1 MKVVGITAEYDPM
14 HTGHIYHL
22 GEARAVSTADFVV
35 AVMSGDFTQRGEPAL
50 LDKWTRAKIAAENGI
65 DLVLELPF
73 AYACN
78 SAEYFAY
85 GAMEIMKRLGVVTHV
100 AFGAESQNLQQ
111 LQEIAALLRAEIEM
125 PEAGSCGSTDML
137 EAPEAGKVAVYRKAL
152 RRELAAGRSFAAAR
166 GAAIG
171 ECLGPAAGTAAAAPN
186 NLLAIEYLKFAGGMT
201 PVLIPR
207 TAPHHADTAATA
219 DAAPS
224 DTAGD
229 AAAAGTPGANSNAL
243 PESAGAI
250 RRAIFAGLVGAD
262 TADDPDI
269 ASLLANAPIPENT
282 RTALLEAATSGNA
295 ARAEDSGFGVLGN
308 KERFYDMLM
317 SKLLTMTADDLACI
331 FSVTEGME
339 NRILDARRRCSDME
353 SLIETV
359 KTKRYPYTSISRMLM
374 HTLVGFEKMDL
385 RAAAQ
390 TGDSAGNNNNL
401 YGHILAASANGRKL
415 LRILKDDP
423 HCTLPL
429 FGTVERDQA
438 EAGASLS
445 MAEGENPAAFAKHLL
460 ALDIRAADLYNQAT
474 GRDLY
479 RESDY
484 VKHPFMGA

>member
-50 LDKWTRAKIAAENGI
+50 LDKWTRARIAAENGI

-111 LQEIAALLRAEIEM
+111 LQEIAELLRAESDVADGEVFG
-125 PEAGSCGSTDML
+125 E
-137 EAPEAGKVAVYRKAL
+137 VAVYREAL

-229 AAAAGTPGANSNAL
+229 AASASTPDASFTAL

-295 ARAEDSGFGVLGN
+295 ARAEDSGFGVFGN

-353 SLIETV
+353 SLIEAV

>member
-1 MKVVGITAEYDPM
+1 MRIVGITAEYDPM

-35 AVMSGDFTQRGEPAL
+35 CVMSGDFTQRGEPAL
-50 LDKWTRAKIAAENGI
+50 LDKWTRAQIAAENGA

-78 SAEYFAY
+78 SAEYFAF

-100 AFGAESQNLQQ
+100 AFGAESQDLPM
-111 LQEIAALLRAEIEM
+111 LKKTAELLREE
-125 PEAGSCGSTDML
+125 PE
-137 EAPEAGKVAVYRKAL
+137 EYREAL

-166 GAAIG
+166 GTAIA

-186 NLLAIEYLKFAGGMT
+186 NLLAIEYLKSAGDTT

-207 TAPHHADTAATA
+207 TAPHH
-219 DAAPS
+219 PE
-224 DTAGD
+224 
-229 AAAAGTPGANSNAL
+229 AGTIDGASSNAL

-250 RRAIFAGLVGAD
+250 RRVVFAGLGGMNPLGD
-262 TADDPDI
+262 SDI
-269 ASLLANAPIPENT
+269 SSILASAPIPENT
-282 RTALLEAATSGNA
+282 RTAITETASAGTAANGI
-295 ARAEDSGFGVLGN
+295 GKLGQ

-317 SKLLTMTADDLACI
+317 SKLLTMTAEDLARI

-353 SLIETV
+353 SLIEAV

-385 RAAAQ
+385 RVAAH
-390 TGDSAGNNNNL
+390 AGAFADGTEDGASTVGGL
-401 YGHILAASANGRKL
+401 YGHILAASANGRRL

-423 HCTLPL
+423 RCTLPL

-438 EAGASLS
+438 GDTDT
-445 MAEGENPAAFAKHLL
+445 GRLL

-484 VKHPFMGA
+484 VKHPYMG

>member
-111 LQEIAALLRAEIEM
+111 LQEIADLLRAEIEM
-125 PEAGSCGSTDML
+125 PEVGSCGSTDML
-137 EAPEAGKVAVYRKAL
+137 EAPEAGKVAVYREAL

-219 DAAPS
+219 DAAS
-224 DTAGD
+224 ADT
-229 AAAAGTPGANSNAL
+229 TVANSTAL

-282 RTALLEAATSGNA
+282 RTAILEAATSGNA
-295 ARAEDSGFGVLGN
+295 ARAEDSGFGVFGN

-317 SKLLTMTADDLACI
+317 SKLLTMTADDLARI

-353 SLIETV
+353 SLIEAV

-438 EAGASLS
+438 EAGAALS

>member
-1 MKVVGITAEYDPM
+1 MRIVGITAEYDPM

-35 AVMSGDFTQRGEPAL
+35 CVMSGDFTQRGEPAL
-50 LDKWTRAKIAAENGI
+50 LDKWTRAQIAAENGA

-78 SAEYFAY
+78 SAEYFAF

-100 AFGAESQNLQQ
+100 AFGAESQDLPM
-111 LQEIAALLRAEIEM
+111 LKKTAELLREE
-125 PEAGSCGSTDML
+125 PE
-137 EAPEAGKVAVYRKAL
+137 EYREAL

-166 GAAIG
+166 GTAIA

-207 TAPHHADTAATA
+207 TAPHHAET
-219 DAAPS
+219 
-224 DTAGD
+224 
-229 AAAAGTPGANSNAL
+229 AAGTMPHNAETAAPLPAL

-250 RRAIFAGLVGAD
+250 RRAIFEGLGGAD
-262 TADDPDI
+262 SAADIRASIADI
-269 ASLLANAPIPENT
+269 MASAPIPENT
-282 RTALLEAATSGNA
+282 REAILKTAEQNA
-295 ARAEDSGFGVLGN
+295 LGQ

-317 SKLLTMTADDLACI
+317 SKLLTMSAGDLAQI

-339 NRILDARRRCSDME
+339 NRILDARRRCNDME
-353 SLIETV
+353 SLIEAV

-374 HTLVGFEKMDL
+374 HTLIGFEKTDL
-385 RAAAQ
+385 KSAAL
-390 TGDSAGNNNNL
+390 TGQL
-401 YGHILAASANGRKL
+401 CGHILAASAAGRRL
-415 LRILKDDP
+415 LRLLKDEP
-423 HCTLPL
+423 RCTLPL
-429 FGTVERDQA
+429 FGTFERGQGA
-438 EAGASLS
+438 ETAG
-445 MAEGENPAAFAKHLL
+445 NAADLA

-479 RESDY
+479 RQSDY
-484 VKHPFMGA
+484 VKRAYMGEI

>member
-1 MKVVGITAEYDPM
+1 M

-22 GEARAVSTADFVV
+22 REARAVSAADFVV
-35 AVMSGDFTQRGEPAL
+35 VVMSGDFTQRGEPAL
-50 LDKWTRAKIAAENGI
+50 LDKWTRARVAAENGA

-78 SAEYFAY
+78 SAEFFAY
-85 GAMEIMKRLGVVTHV
+85 GAVEMMHRLGVVTHV
-100 AFGAESQNLQQ
+100 AFGAESQDLQM
-111 LQEIAALLRAEIEM
+111 LQEIAELLRAEGDTVDSG
-125 PEAGSCGSTDML
+125 A
-137 EAPEAGKVAVYRKAL
+137 AGKVAEYRAAL
-152 RRELAAGRSFAAAR
+152 RRELSSGRSFAAAR

-186 NLLAIEYLKFAGGMT
+186 NLLAIEYLKFAGDMT

-207 TAPHHADTAATA
+207 TAPHHAEAAATE
-219 DAAPS
+219 
-224 DTAGD
+224 
-229 AAAAGTPGANSNAL
+229 L

-250 RRAIFAGLVGAD
+250 RRAIFEGLGGVDSAAD
-262 TADDPDI
+262 IRVSIADI
-269 ASLLANAPIPENT
+269 LAAAPIPENT
-282 RTALLEAATSGNA
+282 REAILKTAEQNA
-295 ARAEDSGFGVLGN
+295 LGH
-308 KERFYDMLM
+308 KERFFDMLM
-317 SKLLTMTADDLACI
+317 SKLLTMSAGDLAQI

-339 NRILDARRRCSDME
+339 NRILDARRRCSDMG
-353 SLIETV
+353 SLIEAI

-385 RAAAQ
+385 RVAAK
-390 TGDSAGNNNNL
+390 AGAFADGTEDGASTAGGL

-423 HCTLPL
+423 RCTLPL
-429 FGTVERDQA
+429 FGTVERDH
-438 EAGASLS
+438 AGDSDA
-445 MAEGENPAAFAKHLL
+445 GRLL

-484 VKHPFMGA
+484 VKHPYMG

>member
-50 LDKWTRAKIAAENGI
+50 LDKWTRARIAAENGI

-111 LQEIAALLRAEIEM
+111 LQEIAELLRAESDVADGEVFG
-125 PEAGSCGSTDML
+125 E
-137 EAPEAGKVAVYRKAL
+137 VAVYREAL

-219 DAAPS
+219 DTASASTPDANFTAP
-224 DTAGD
+224 
-229 AAAAGTPGANSNAL
+229 

-250 RRAIFAGLVGAD
+250 RRAIFGGLVGAD

-269 ASLLANAPIPENT
+269 ASLLANSPIPDNT
-282 RTALLEAATSGNA
+282 RLAILAAASADPAN
-295 ARAEDSGFGVLGN
+295 GFGRLGQ

-317 SKLLTMTADDLACI
+317 SKLLTMTADDLARI

-339 NRILDARRRCSDME
+339 NRILDARRRCGDME
-353 SLIETV
+353 SLIEAI

-390 TGDSAGNNNNL
+390 AGDSAGNNNNL

-415 LRILKDDP
+415 LRILKDDAR
-423 HCTLPL
+423 CTLPL
-429 FGTVERDQA
+429 FGMVERDQA
-438 EAGASLS
+438 EAGAALNR
-445 MAEGENPAAFAKHLL
+445 AEGENPAAFAKHLL

>member
-1 MKVVGITAEYDPM
+1 MRVVGITAEYDPM

-22 GEARAVSTADFVV
+22 REARAVSAADFVV
-35 AVMSGDFTQRGEPAL
+35 VVMSGDFTQRGEPAL
-50 LDKWTRAKIAAENGI
+50 LDKWTRARVAAENGA

-78 SAEYFAY
+78 SAEFFAY
-85 GAMEIMKRLGVVTHV
+85 GAVEMMHRLGVVTHV
-100 AFGAESQNLQQ
+100 AFGAESQNLQM
-111 LQEIAALLRAEIEM
+111 LQEIAELLREE
-125 PEAGSCGSTDML
+125 PE
-137 EAPEAGKVAVYRKAL
+137 EFREAL

-186 NLLAIEYLKFAGGMT
+186 NLLAIEYLKFAGDMT

-207 TAPHHADTAATA
+207 TAPHH
-219 DAAPS
+219 PE
-224 DTAGD
+224 
-229 AAAAGTPGANSNAL
+229 AGTVDGANSNTL

-250 RRAIFAGLVGAD
+250 RRAIFEGLGGKEP
-262 TADDPDI
+262 ADDSDI
-269 ASLLANAPIPENT
+269 SSILASAPIPENT
-282 RTALLEAATSGNA
+282 CTAITETASAGTAANGI
-295 ARAEDSGFGVLGN
+295 GKLGQ

-317 SKLLTMTADDLACI
+317 SKLLTMSAEDLARI

-353 SLIETV
+353 SLIEAI
-359 KTKRYPYTSISRMLM
+359 KTKRYPYTNISRMLM

-385 RAAAQ
+385 RVAAK
-390 TGDSAGNNNNL
+390 AGAFADGTEDGASTAGGL

-423 HCTLPL
+423 RCTLPL
-429 FGTVERDQA
+429 FGTVERDH
-438 EAGASLS
+438 AGDSDA
-445 MAEGENPAAFAKHLL
+445 GRLL

-484 VKHPFMGA
+484 VKHPYMG

>member
-85 GAMEIMKRLGVVTHV
+85 GAMEMMKRLGVVTHV

-125 PEAGSCGSTDML
+125 PEAGSCSSTDML
-137 EAPEAGKVAVYRKAL
+137 EAPEAGKVAVYREAL

-282 RTALLEAATSGNA
+282 RTAILEAATSGNA

-317 SKLLTMTADDLACI
+317 SKLLTMTADDLARI

-353 SLIETV
+353 SLIEAI

-385 RAAAQ
+385 HDPS
-390 TGDSAGNNNNL
+390 GL

-438 EAGASLS
+438 EAGAALS